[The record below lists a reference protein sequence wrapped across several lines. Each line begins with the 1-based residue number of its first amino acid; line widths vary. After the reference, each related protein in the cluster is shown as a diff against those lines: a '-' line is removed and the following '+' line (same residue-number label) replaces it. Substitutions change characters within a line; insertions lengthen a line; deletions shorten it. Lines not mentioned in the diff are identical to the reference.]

1 MSQLRTDVQIVRT
14 KPSSNVYTAM
24 LIIATLFAVTGTAF
38 VMVRSQQLF
47 GSVLPG
53 ILTGGSS

>member
-1 MSQLRTDVQIVRT
+1 
-14 KPSSNVYTAM
+14 M